1 MIKKFDTQL
10 LPPSP
15 DFNQEMR
22 LWYGG
27 LTSVAGVDEAGRG
40 ALAGPVVAGAIVFPS
55 DPTLAH
61 QLKGLRDSKK
71 TLPKQRDEWALRI
84 IDLAEGYGIGFAW
97 PDEIDAIGIVP
108 ATRLAMMRALEL
120 FSIPP
125 QHLLIDYLALPDC
138 SVVQTSLVKGDEIS
152 ISIAAASILAKVGR
166 DIYMSDMDGIFSGY
180 GFASN
185 KGYGTMSHREAI
197 SHLGFC
203 PIHRKTF
210 EIRSKKD

>member
-22 LWYGG
+22 LWDGG

-40 ALAGPVVAGAIVFPS
+40 ALAGPVVAGAIFFPP

-84 IDLAEGYGIGFAW
+84 IDLAAGYGIGFAW
-97 PDEIDAIGIVP
+97 PDEIDAFGIVS

-138 SVVQTSLVKGDEIS
+138 SVAQSSLVKGDEIS
-152 ISIAAASILAKVGR
+152 LSIAAASILAKVGR
-166 DIYMSDMDGIFSGY
+166 DIYMCDMDGIYPGY
-180 GFASN
+180 RFASN
-185 KGYGTMSHREAI
+185 KGYGTLYHREAI
-197 SHLGFC
+197 SHLGLC
-203 PIHRKTF
+203 PIHRKSF
-210 EIRSKKD
+210 EIRSKMD